1 MTKALLQSAASQ
13 RLNVAPE
20 GDRPF
25 SLEAA
30 PMSDPIKAHLE
41 LAGVTKRFDDFV
53 AVDNVSLQMRK
64 GERLALLGP
73 SGCGKTTLLNI
84 VAGFIEETSGVV
96 TIAGRDMSAYPPHK
110 RNIGVVF
117 QNYAL
122 FPHLTVF
129 NNIAFG
135 LKFRKLSRREIDAA
149 VARALEIVRLES
161 FGDRYPHQL
170 SGGQQQRTAIARAIV
185 IKPEILL
192 LDEPL
197 SNLDAKLREDMRADL
212 LAILDDLAITTILVT
227 HDQAEALS
235 LAHRV
240 AVINAGRVEQIG
252 SPTDIY
258 ESPATGF
265 VAGFVGQSN
274 RVKGRVVSVGSSVEI
289 DVAGGRL
296 RSTATRAGSVVVGED
311 VLVFIRAEKLRVGRN
326 AAGGDNDLSG
336 TLRHAIYLGSE
347 QRLVIDTTIGS
358 VTAVQAMA
366 TGQPPFVDG
375 EAIHCT
381 CDAGDVIVIRSQSL

>member
-1 MTKALLQSAASQ
+1 MNDTSQLQHAALPPDAVPGQA
-13 RLNVAPE
+13 
-20 GDRPF
+20 
-25 SLEAA
+25 
-30 PMSDPIKAHLE
+30 KAHLE
-41 LAGVTKRFDDFV
+41 LRGVTKHFASFV
-53 AVDNVSLQMRK
+53 AVDKVSLTMRK

-84 VAGFIEETSGVV
+84 IAGFIDETAGEVI
-96 TIAGRDMSAYPPHK
+96 IADRNMSACPPHK
-110 RNIGVVF
+110 RDIGVVF

-129 NNIAFG
+129 DNVAFG
-135 LKFRKLSRREIDAA
+135 LKSRKFKRAEIEAA
-149 VARALEIVRLES
+149 VVKALDIVRL
-161 FGDRYPHQL
+161 GDYRDRFPHQL

-185 IKPEILL
+185 IRPEILL

-252 SPTDIY
+252 PPSEIY
-258 ESPATGF
+258 ERPATGF

-274 RVKGRVVSVGSSVEI
+274 HMKGRVVSTGEVVEI
-289 DVAGGRL
+289 EVEGQRLKSTVAPSGL
-296 RSTATRAGSVVVGED
+296 ALGED
-311 VLVFIRAEKLRVGRN
+311 VLVFIRAEKLRVDRN
-326 AAGGDNDLSG
+326 FVGGDNDFPGKLK
-336 TLRHAIYLGSE
+336 HVIYLGSE
-347 QRLVIDTTIGS
+347 QRLLIETGAGLF
-358 VTAVQAMA
+358 TANQPVA
-366 TGQPPFVDG
+366 TGMPPFTEG
-375 EAIHCT
+375 ETLHCT
-381 CDAGDVIVIRSQSL
+381 SDARDVIVIRAR

>member
-1 MTKALLQSAASQ
+1 
-13 RLNVAPE
+13 
-20 GDRPF
+20 
-25 SLEAA
+25 
-30 PMSDPIKAHLE
+30 
-41 LAGVTKRFDDFV
+41 
-53 AVDNVSLQMRK
+53 
-64 GERLALLGP
+64 
-73 SGCGKTTLLNI
+73 
-84 VAGFIEETSGVV
+84 
-96 TIAGRDMSAYPPHK
+96 MSAYPPHK

-129 NNIAFG
+129 DNIAFG

-161 FGDRYPHQL
+161 HRDRYPHQL

-197 SNLDAKLREDMRADL
+197 SNLDAKLREDMRTDL

-240 AVINAGRVEQIG
+240 AVISAGRVEQIG

-258 ESPATGF
+258 EKPATGF

-274 RVKGRVVSVGSSVEI
+274 RMKGRVVSVGSSVEI

-296 RSTATRAGSVVVGED
+296 RSTSARAGSVVIGEE
-311 VLVFIRAEKLRVGRN
+311 VLVFIRAEKLHVGRN
-326 AAGGDNDLSG
+326 PAGGDNDLSG
-336 TLRHAIYLGSE
+336 TLKHAIYLGSE
-347 QRLVIDTTIGS
+347 QRLVIDTAIGS
-358 VTAVQAMA
+358 ITAVQAMA

-381 CDAGDVIVIRSQSL
+381 CDAGDVIVIRPQSS

>member
-13 RLNVAPE
+13 RLNVA
-20 GDRPF
+20 
-25 SLEAA
+25 SEAGRRSSFETA
-30 PMSDPIKAHLE
+30 PMTDQAHLE

-53 AVDNVSLQMRK
+53 AVDNVSLSMRK

-84 VAGFIEETSGVV
+84 IAGFIEETSGGV
-96 TIAGRDMSAYPPHK
+96 TIAGRNMSACPPHK

-122 FPHLTVF
+122 FPHLTVYD
-129 NNIAFG
+129 NIAFG
-135 LKFRKLSRREIDAA
+135 LKFRKLSRREIEAA
-149 VARALEIVRLES
+149 VVQALEIVRLEPYR
-161 FGDRYPHQL
+161 DRYPHQL
-170 SGGQQQRTAIARAIV
+170 SGGQQQRTAIARAIA

-197 SNLDAKLREDMRADL
+197 SNLDAKLREDMRTDL

-235 LAHRV
+235 LAHCV
-240 AVINAGRVEQIG
+240 AVISAGRVEQIG
-252 SPTDIY
+252 SPADIY
-258 ESPATGF
+258 EKPATGF

-289 DVAGGRL
+289 EVAGGRL
-296 RSTATRAGSVVVGED
+296 RSTSARAGSVDVGEE
-311 VLVFIRAEKLRVGRN
+311 VLVFIRAEKLRVGRSP
-326 AAGGDNDLSG
+326 AAGDNDLSG

-347 QRLVIDTTIGS
+347 QRLVIDTAIGS
-358 VTAVQAMA
+358 MTAIQPVA
-366 TGQPPFVDG
+366 TGQPPYVDG
-375 EAIHCT
+375 DTVHCT
-381 CDAGDVIVIRSQSL
+381 CDAGDVIVIRAQP